1 MSVRSSGVGVGVGVE
16 VRAVSKRFGDAPVLR
31 AVDLEV
37 AGGSVTA
44 LLGPSGCGKTTLL
57 RSIAG
62 LEPIDAGTITVGG
75 AVVSGVG
82 TFVPPERRGVGMVF
96 QDWALFPHLSVARN
110 VGYGVPDRGARAHR
124 VREALERV
132 GLEGLGDRMP
142 GTLSGGQKQR
152 VAVARALA
160 PEPSVLLL
168 DEPFSNLDTALRV
181 ELRAEVHRLLRELE
195 ITAIFVTHDQEEAFA
210 IGDEVA
216 VMLDGDLIQQATPAE
231 LYADPATPW
240 VASFVGDANL
250 MHGSASGASVA
261 TPVGAI
267 PLRAPL
273 DGEVRVLVRPEDLAV
288 EVGDAAVVEE
298 VAFYGH
304 DTVYAVR
311 HDTGLHLRVRA
322 GAAPRHRPG
331 DRVDVAFRGGD
342 TVAWPSTG

>member
-1 MSVRSSGVGVGVGVE
+1 MSERNGGVGVGVA
-16 VRAVSKRFGDAPVLR
+16 VRAVSKRFGQDPVLR
-31 AVDLEV
+31 SVDLAV
-37 AGGSVTA
+37 TGGSITA

-62 LEPIDAGTITVGG
+62 LERIDAGTITVGDLM
-75 AVVSGVG
+75 VDDTD
-82 TFVPPERRGVGMVF
+82 TFVAPERRGVGMVF

-110 VGYGVPDRGARAHR
+110 VGYGVRDRAERARR
-124 VREALERV
+124 VDEALARV
-132 GLEGLGDRMP
+132 GLAGLGDRMP
-142 GTLSGGQKQR
+142 ATLSGGQKQR

-181 ELRAEVHRLLRELE
+181 ELRSEVHRLLRDLE
-195 ITAIFVTHDQEEAFA
+195 ITAVFVTHDQEEAFA

-216 VMLDGDLIQQATPAE
+216 VMLDGDLIQQAAPAD
-231 LYADPATPW
+231 LYANPATPW

-250 MHGSASGASVA
+250 VLGTASGARVTTSVGTIA
-261 TPVGAI
+261 
-267 PLRAPL
+267 LRVPH
-273 DGEVRVLVRPEDLAV
+273 DGEVQVLVRPEDLAV
-288 EVGDAAVVEE
+288 TSGDAAVVEE

-311 HDTGLHLRVRA
+311 HDGGLRLRVRA

-331 DRVDVAFRGGD
+331 DRVDVTYRGD
-342 TVAWPSTG
+342 DSVAWPSAG

>member
-1 MSVRSSGVGVGVGVE
+1 MNERTSGVGVGV
-16 VRAVSKRFGDAPVLR
+16 RAVSKRYGADPVLR
-31 AVDLEV
+31 SVDLEV
-37 AGGSVTA
+37 AGGSITA

-62 LEPIDAGTITVGG
+62 LERIDAGAIVVGG
-75 AVVSGVG
+75 QLVDDTS
-82 TFVPPERRGVGMVF
+82 TFVAPERRGVGMVF

-110 VGYGVPDRGARAHR
+110 VGYGVPDRNERPKR
-124 VREALERV
+124 VQEALARV

-142 GTLSGGQKQR
+142 ATLSGGQKQR

-181 ELRAEVHRLLRELE
+181 ELRAEVHRLLRALE
-195 ITAIFVTHDQEEAFA
+195 ITAVFVTHDQEEAFA

-216 VMLDGDLIQQATPAE
+216 VMLDGDLIQQAAPAE
-231 LYADPATPW
+231 LYANPATPW
-240 VASFVGDANL
+240 VATFVGDANL
-250 MHGSASGASVA
+250 VAGTASGATA
-261 TPVGAI
+261 DTPVGTIA
-267 PLRAPL
+267 LRAPL

-288 EVGDAAVVEE
+288 AAGGTAVVEE

-311 HDTGLHLRVRA
+311 RDGGPRLQVRA
-322 GAAPRHRPG
+322 GAAPQHRPG
-331 DRVDVAFRGGD
+331 DLVDVTYRGGAS
-342 TVAWPSTG
+342 TAWPAT